1 MHFVGMLAQLMEI
14 ELKSKMN
21 HVFIHVY
28 VREEG
33 QNFFIGASVFIC
45 LMNILILWQ
54 SVSRERN
61 DNHSHGQV
69 DY

>member
-1 MHFVGMLAQLMEI
+1 MEI

-33 QNFFIGASVFIC
+33 QNFFYRSFSIYLLDEHFDIVAE
-45 LMNILILWQ
+45 
-54 SVSRERN
+54 RE
-61 DNHSHGQV
+61 S
-69 DY
+69 

>member
-1 MHFVGMLAQLMEI
+1 MHLVGMLAQLMEI

-33 QNFFIGASVFIC
+33 QNFFYRSFSIYLLDEHFDIVAE
-45 LMNILILWQ
+45 
-54 SVSRERN
+54 RE
-61 DNHSHGQV
+61 S
-69 DY
+69 